1 MRLKIFFKN
10 HARNQRFSFYKN
22 PLKRSKRFE
31 SIKNLN
37 PHISILPQL
46 KLIIN

>member
-1 MRLKIFFKN
+1 MHHEIKDFFQKSCKKSKIFFL
-10 HARNQRFSFYKN
+10 QN

-46 KLIIN
+46 